1 MVFRRGQ
8 HKGREIMKALWCGA
22 ILMAAGMLWGGE
34 VLIDAGT
41 VDDFA
46 ANPELATDD
55 DGSFIP
61 APRQTYITR
70 DGIKI
75 DYKKKYRL
83 SFEYKNGSGNTGS
96 ATAAV
101 VAIPYN
107 AKGRRIHGGNIAHVN
122 GTEAAMIGEL
132 AKGGDEITIK
142 PTKAWLAAMKR
153 KRSYAVAF
161 GARKDCKD
169 LPNFNLL
176 NIKSMR
182 LDDEGNLIIKF
193 TTKSKRAWPA
203 GTMIRLHQ
211 HGMNG
216 VGKTAKGTDEW
227 QTMSFEIQGGSNQA
241 ASNKW
246 WRGTK
251 TVKLGIYGDSRN
263 GANKILIRKLK
274 LEEVD

>member
-1 MVFRRGQ
+1 
-8 HKGREIMKALWCGA
+8 MKALWCGA
-22 ILMAAGMLWGGE
+22 ILMAAGVLCGGE

-41 VDDFA
+41 AEDFIA
-46 ANPELATDD
+46 KPELETDD
-55 DGSFIP
+55 DGNFIP

-70 DGIKI
+70 DGVTI
-75 DYKKKYRL
+75 DYKKKYRI
-83 SFEYKNGSGNTGS
+83 SFEYKAGDGNSGP

-107 AKGRRIHGGNIAHVN
+107 VKKRRIHGGNIAHVN
-122 GTEAAMIGEL
+122 GTEAEMIGEL

-142 PTKAWLAAMKR
+142 PNKAWQAAMKR

-176 NIKSMR
+176 NIKTMR
-182 LDDEGNLIIKF
+182 IDDEGNLVIKF
-193 TTKSKRAWPA
+193 TTKSKRAWKE
-203 GTMIRLHQ
+203 GTVVRLHQ

-216 VGKTAKGTDEW
+216 VGKTAKGTGEW
-227 QTMSFEIQGGSNQA
+227 QKMSFDIQGGSNQA
-241 ASNKW
+241 VSNKW

-251 TVKLGIYGDSRN
+251 TVKLGIYGDSKN
-263 GANKILIRKLK
+263 GSNTILIRKLK
-274 LEEVD
+274 LEEVE